1 MWENDEARN
10 SKAGTTSLFGIRALS
25 LFRHSSFVIRYLVM
39 AYLDQ
44 FLSVIVKH
52 GGSDLHIG
60 VGQPP
65 KMRMHGDIMPIRAD
79 PVTHEEATRM
89 MSEISGPHNWEIFEQ
104 RGDLDFAYEMDE
116 ASRFRSNY
124 FKQSN
129 GYGAVFRLIP
139 TKIATLEQLGIPL
152 VVREFANF
160 RGGLV
165 LVTGPTGS
173 GKTTT
178 QAALI
183 DYINQNFS
191 KHVVTIEEPIEFVH
205 NNKRSTITQR
215 EVPGNS
221 TSFAAA
227 LKAALREDTDIVL
240 VGEMRDLE
248 TISLALTAAET
259 GLLVFGTLHT
269 NNARKTVDRMVDVF
283 PADRQPQARAMLANS
298 LRGVVAQLLLKRA
311 DRPGRIAVNEIL
323 ISNAAVAAII
333 REGATQKL
341 QDVIVS
347 GRAQGMQF
355 MDDTIWAL
363 LEKGIVSP
371 HEAFM
376 KAIDKGRFK
385 PFLSAEEEALANAA
399 GAAPE
404 DEKRARGDFVKP
416 TGARAANRAVR

>member
-1 MWENDEARN
+1 
-10 SKAGTTSLFGIRALS
+10 
-25 LFRHSSFVIRYLVM
+25 M

-60 VGQPP
+60 EGQPP

-152 VVREFANF
+152 VVREFANV

-183 DYINQNFS
+183 DYINENFS

-205 NNKRSTITQR
+205 DNKRSTITQR

-227 LKAALREDTDIVL
+227 LKAALRQDTDIVL

-399 GAAPE
+399 GAAPD

-416 TGARAANRAVR
+416 TGARAANRAIR

>member
-1 MWENDEARN
+1 MPY
-10 SKAGTTSLFGIRALS
+10 I
-25 LFRHSSFVIRYLVM
+25 
-39 AYLDQ
+39 DQ
-44 FLSVIVKH
+44 FLQIVVRQSA
-52 GGSDLHIG
+52 SDLHIAE
-60 VGQPP
+60 GQPP
-65 KMRMHGDIMPIRAD
+65 KIRTHGDIMPIRD
-79 PVTHEEATRM
+79 EPVSHEEATRLL
-89 MSEISGPHNWEIFEQ
+89 SGICGAQNWEIFQ
-104 RGDLDFAYEMDE
+104 QHGDLDFAYQMDE
-116 ASRFRSNY
+116 HSRFRTNY
-124 FKQSN
+124 FKQSD
-129 GYGAVFRLIP
+129 GYGAAFRLIP
-139 TKIATLEQLGIPL
+139 TKISTLEELGVPVI
-152 VVREFANF
+152 VKEFAYL

-183 DYINQNFS
+183 DFINQNFA

-205 NNKRSTITQR
+205 DNKRSIITQR
-215 EVPGNS
+215 EVPGDS
-221 TSFAAA
+221 ITFAAG

-240 VGEMRDLE
+240 IGEMRDLE

-259 GLLVFGTLHT
+259 GLLVIGTLHT
-269 NNARKTVDRMVDVF
+269 NNARKTVDRMVDAF
-283 PADRQPQARAMLANS
+283 PADRQAQARAMLANS
-298 LRGVVAQLLLKRA
+298 LRGVVAQLLLKRS

-323 ISNAAVAAII
+323 IASAAVAAII

-355 MDDTIWAL
+355 MDDAIWAL

-385 PFLSAEEEALANAA
+385 PFLSPEDEALANAA
-399 GAAPE
+399 GSVRE
-404 DEKRARGDFVKP
+404 DEKGMPGNYVKPLVSRARA
-416 TGARAANRAVR
+416 GAR